1 MASSFFKILLDP
13 SADHMSLPPEYACMH
28 VENKITNSPIIRSAN
43 GGYSWRLKIE
53 ENGDGDGYCFVNGWN
68 NVVEDIQLGFGD
80 FLFFRLVDGS
90 TFRMSIYSPDGCE
103 KILQPKCDES
113 CHEKNEEK
121 EKSDDHDDDPFFVA
135 IVTLTHARYLVTD
148 FTYFCYLVFFNGK
161 SYIRYYS

>member
-1 MASSFFKILLDP
+1 
-13 SADHMSLPPEYACMH
+13 MH

-53 ENGDGDGYCFVNGWN
+53 QNGDGYCFVNGWN

-103 KILQPKCDES
+103 KILQPKSDES

-148 FTYFCYLVFFNGK
+148 FTYFCSLFCILNDKRYIHYYSFSTLFFLMLLVFFNSKG
-161 SYIRYYS
+161 YIY